1 VATPGADY
9 SVIALEGV
17 CLDISGCRILDGISW
32 EVKEGEKWI
41 VLGLNGS
48 GKTSLLRLLS
58 GFGYPSRGTMHVLG
72 EPFGRTDLR
81 TLRRHVGWVHGDLAV
96 DFPRFMNG
104 REVVM
109 SGREGAIALYEE
121 RNGQA
126 AEEAEAAL
134 DSIGVRHLAE
144 RLFHTLSTGERQRV
158 LIARALA
165 ASPRV
170 LLLDEPCIGLDPV
183 AREDFLQ
190 SLSVLFRGRPDLTVI
205 GVTHHVEEIIDG
217 FTRLLVL
224 ARGRVAGQ
232 GDREEVMEG
241 PAIARVYGERC
252 RVDRRD
258 GRYAMRFVAAPEA
271 TEDSDLS
278 ATTSRARN
286 AAGCRGGE

>member
-1 VATPGADY
+1 VANDSAHY
-9 SVIALEGV
+9 AAISLQGV
-17 CLDISGCRILDGISW
+17 CLDISGNRILDGISW
-32 EVKEGEKWI
+32 DVSRGEKWV

-48 GKTSLLRLLS
+48 GKSSLLRLVS

-81 TLRRHVGWVHGDLAV
+81 DLRRHVGWVHGDLAV

-109 SGREGAIALYEE
+109 SGAEGAIALYEE
-121 RNGQA
+121 RDGRA
-126 AEEAEAAL
+126 AEEAGAAL
-134 DSIGVRHLAE
+134 DSIGALHLAE

-165 ASPRV
+165 TRPLI

-183 AREDFLQ
+183 AREDFLH
-190 SLSVLFRGRPDLTVI
+190 SLSVLFSRRPDLTVI
-205 GVTHHVEEIIDG
+205 AVTHHVEEIIDG

-224 ARGRVAGQ
+224 VKGRVAGQ
-232 GDREEVMEG
+232 GGRDEVMAG

-252 RVDRRD
+252 RVVRRE
-258 GRYAMRFVAAPEA
+258 GRYIMHFVAAPGG
-271 TEDSDLS
+271 DG
-278 ATTSRARN
+278 SRAVSP
-286 AAGCRGGE
+286 AGER